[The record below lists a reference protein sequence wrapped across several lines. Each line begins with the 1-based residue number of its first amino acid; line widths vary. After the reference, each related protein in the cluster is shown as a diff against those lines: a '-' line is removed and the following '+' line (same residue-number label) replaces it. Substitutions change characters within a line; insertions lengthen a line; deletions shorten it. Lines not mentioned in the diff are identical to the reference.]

1 VCISFL
7 YYALLVCD
15 DLTQAFKEEGEKVNV
30 MNLKDEGRSLVRVHR
45 RRRWNVRMVTARAA
59 G

>member
-1 VCISFL
+1 MQ
-7 YYALLVCD
+7 YWVCD
-15 DLTQAFKEEGEKVNV
+15 DFTQTFKMEGDKVNV
-30 MNLKDEGRSLVRVHR
+30 MNLKDEGSWIVCVHR

>member
-30 MNLKDEGRSLVRVHR
+30 MNLKDEGSWIVRVHR
-45 RRRWNVRMVTARAA
+45 MRRRNARMVTARAA